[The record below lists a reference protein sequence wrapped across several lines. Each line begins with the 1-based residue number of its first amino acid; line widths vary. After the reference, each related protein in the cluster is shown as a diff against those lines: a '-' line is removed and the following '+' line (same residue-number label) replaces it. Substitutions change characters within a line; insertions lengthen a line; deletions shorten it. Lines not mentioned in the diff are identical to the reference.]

1 MPKINTQYERKHG
14 NKGIVT
20 VISISDDGMV
30 KIKDTDGISFVK
42 ASTFYQF
49 LKEV

>member
-14 NKGIVT
+14 NKGTVT

-30 KIKDTDGISFVK
+30 KIKDTDGTHFVK

-49 LKEV
+49 FKEV